1 MTNVHLR
8 KPVLLFDTVA
18 VPFAAFAAEISAQP
32 GSPPESYLSDAMA
45 EALQSPLH
53 GQHAHAGPGGQRLLV
68 RSAVPPLTSRPH
80 AGQAASAAS
89 RSAGGQ
95 VAAADDAPPHAE
107 VFLWTA
113 LSAAAGHYLTLHVH
127 DWCESN
133 GGVGRAGRYDTG
145 FRWQHNR
152 SACRASPNLVMT
164 VGILGTIP
172 LTGGAANLAG
182 TDFGRSVLGS
192 ALGTA
197 AGVLATLFVP
207 DGVSS
212 KAGMG
217 VLTLTH
223 ATVATL
229 FAKR

>member
-8 KPVLLFDTVA
+8 KPVLLFGTVA
-18 VPFAAFAAEISAQP
+18 VPFAAFASEISAQP
-32 GSPPESYLSDAMA
+32 GSPPESPLSDAMA
-45 EALQSPLH
+45 EVLQSPLH

-80 AGQAASAAS
+80 AGLAGSRAS
-89 RSAGGQ
+89 RFAGGQ
-95 VAAADDAPPHAE
+95 VAAADDAPPHAK

-113 LSAAAGHYLTLHVH
+113 LSAAAGHYFTLRVH

-133 GGVGRAGRYDTG
+133 RDVGRYAG
-145 FRWQHNR
+145 FRWQPNR
-152 SACRASPNLVMT
+152 SACQVRPNFIMT

-192 ALGTA
+192 ALGTT

-217 VLTLTH
+217 VLTFTH